1 MFFCFAKNVKTS
13 VRCVLVRS
21 VLHLWYRFKYIVRM
35 KKYSLEILV
44 EMLLFFIAMPISAQK
59 TGKIVSDEELR
70 GVWVYTSYRVGD
82 KMFDNDFH
90 SIKIY
95 GENGEYC
102 CARAQKL
109 RCGTYRIL
117 PVDYGTYV
125 FRNGEYT
132 ECGRKGNLNL
142 VSSTEFN
149 GMYIG
154 RLECWEKIVDFP
166 EELKLYIVNDFCIY
180 YNICR

>member
-1 MFFCFAKNVKTS
+1 
-13 VRCVLVRS
+13 
-21 VLHLWYRFKYIVRM
+21 M
-35 KKYSLEILV
+35 KKFFSINVLSAFAV
-44 EMLLFFIAMPISAQK
+44 FFVPVWLFAQI
-59 TGKIVSDEELR
+59 GNGRVADEELK
-70 GVWVYTSYRVGD
+70 GVWVYTSYRIGERV
-82 KMFDNDFH
+82 FANDFP

-109 RCGTYRIL
+109 RCGTWRIL
-117 PVDYGTYV
+117 PVDYGVYV

-142 VSSTEFN
+142 TSPTTFN

-154 RLECWEKIVDFP
+154 RLECWEKVVDFP
-166 EELKLYIVNDFCIY
+166 VELKRYILEE
-180 YNICR
+180 CRKAVLGDPEMYQGLIEEYWIGK

>member
-1 MFFCFAKNVKTS
+1 
-13 VRCVLVRS
+13 
-21 VLHLWYRFKYIVRM
+21 M
-35 KKYSLEILV
+35 KKCCLGSVVKILLCS
-44 EMLLFFIAMPISAQK
+44 MAIPISAQ
-59 TGKIVSDEELR
+59 TMGKIVLDEELK
-70 GVWVYTSYRVGD
+70 GVWVYTSYRIGD

-95 GENGEYC
+95 GEDGEYC

-142 VSSTEFN
+142 ISSTEFN

-166 EELKLYIVNDFCIY
+166 EELKLYILNE
-180 YNICR
+180 CRKAVLGDNVELQNLMERYWIKRKR

>member
-1 MFFCFAKNVKTS
+1 MKKSFYLTLWLLLVMFFLSGAVF
-13 VRCVLVRS
+13 
-21 VLHLWYRFKYIVRM
+21 
-35 KKYSLEILV
+35 
-44 EMLLFFIAMPISAQK
+44 AQK
-59 TGKIVSDEELR
+59 GAGYVADEELK
-70 GVWVYTSYRVGD
+70 GVWVYTSYRIGEKV
-82 KMFDNDFH
+82 FANDFP

-109 RCGTYRIL
+109 RCGTWRVV
-117 PVDYGTYV
+117 PVDYGVYV

-142 VSSTEFN
+142 VSPTKFN

-154 RLECWEKIVDFP
+154 RLECWDKIIDFP
-166 EELKLYIVNDFCIY
+166 DELKNYILEE
-180 YNICR
+180 CRKAVLGESERFQEQIEKYWIGRE

>member
-1 MFFCFAKNVKTS
+1 MKNYCL
-13 VRCVLVRS
+13 RNIVL
-21 VLHLWYRFKYIVRM
+21 I
-35 KKYSLEILV
+35 
-44 EMLLFFIAMPISAQK
+44 LLFCMAVPVSAQRTEK
-59 TGKIVSDEELR
+59 TVPDEELK
-70 GVWVYTSYRVGD
+70 GVWVYTSYKVGD
-82 KMFDNDFH
+82 KMFGNDFH

-154 RLECWEKIVDFP
+154 RLECWEKVEDFP
-166 EELKLYIVNDFCIY
+166 QELKHYIVNE
-180 YNICR
+180 CRKAVLGDDMELQNLMECYWIKRKKR

>member
-1 MFFCFAKNVKTS
+1 MKNYCL
-13 VRCVLVRS
+13 RNIVL
-21 VLHLWYRFKYIVRM
+21 I
-35 KKYSLEILV
+35 
-44 EMLLFFIAMPISAQK
+44 LLFCMAVPMSAQRTEK
-59 TGKIVSDEELR
+59 TVPDEELK
-70 GVWVYTSYRVGD
+70 GVWVYTSYMVGD
-82 KMFDNDFH
+82 KMFSNDFH

-95 GENGEYC
+95 GEDGEYC

-154 RLECWEKIVDFP
+154 RLECWEKVVDFP
-166 EELKLYIVNDFCIY
+166 QELKLYIVNE
-180 YNICR
+180 CRKAVLGDDMELQNLMERYWIKRKR

>member
-1 MFFCFAKNVKTS
+1 
-13 VRCVLVRS
+13 
-21 VLHLWYRFKYIVRM
+21 M
-35 KKYSLEILV
+35 KKICLEIVLIIF
-44 EMLLFFIAMPISAQK
+44 LFSMVVPISAQK
-59 TGKIVSDEELR
+59 MEKTVPDEELK
-70 GVWVYTSYRVGD
+70 GVWVYTSYKIGD

-142 VSSTEFN
+142 ISSTEFN

-154 RLECWEKIVDFP
+154 RLECWGKIVDFP
-166 EELKLYIVNDFCIY
+166 EELRLYIVNE
-180 YNICR
+180 CRKAVLGDAQELQYLMECYWIKRKK

>member
-1 MFFCFAKNVKTS
+1 MKKHCIE
-13 VRCVLVRS
+13 S
-21 VLHLWYRFKYIVRM
+21 VLKI
-35 KKYSLEILV
+35 
-44 EMLLFFIAMPISAQK
+44 LLFCLAMPALAQK
-59 TGKIVSDEELR
+59 TVKAIPDEELE
-70 GVWVYTSYRVGD
+70 GVWVYTSYMIGD
-82 KMFDNDFH
+82 KKFDNDFC

-95 GENGEYC
+95 GKNGEYC

-117 PVDYGTYV
+117 PVDYGTYI

-142 VSSTEFN
+142 VSPTEFN

-166 EELKLYIVNDFCIY
+166 QELKLYIVNE
-180 YNICR
+180 CRKAVLGEEMELQNLMEHYWIKRTR